1 MRRSASR
8 SVTVSNAQ
16 HKHNSP
22 AIRCMV
28 NHVARL
34 AVSHHSPFLLI
45 FQEAAA
51 RAYLRVQC
59 GSSPANSNVGPTSNA
74 PSRTSFGPT
83 TNHLWCASP
92 RMSIFFVS
100 HSTAAP
106 RIPNFPPLCNP
117 AAVCKVNSCGITRH
131 EPRRNHLRPFPSLV
145 ICPHYPLEEISRS
158 VPLPARTAN
167 DPSRR
172 AMF

>member
-1 MRRSASR
+1 MSRSASQSPSR
-8 SVTVSNAQ
+8 FPT
-16 HKHNSP
+16 HKRNSP
-22 AIRCMV
+22 ATRCMV

-34 AVSHHSPFLLI
+34 AVSHHHSPFLLI

-92 RMSIFFVS
+92 GCLYSS
-100 HSTAAP
+100 SLTAAP
-106 RIPNFPPLCNP
+106 RIPNFPPVCNP
-117 AAVCKVNSCGITRH
+117 AAVCEVDSCGITRH
-131 EPRRNHLRPFPSLV
+131 EPRRNHLHPFPSRV
-145 ICPHYPLEEISRS
+145 IYPHYPLEEISRS
-158 VPLPARTAN
+158 VSPPARTAN